1 MPHHRFMFTVVVA
14 HSLRAPPR
22 GIAVRPGIRSV
33 PRSRP
38 TDVRL
43 HDAHQPSAEH
53 CLPPESGPRCPAGH
67 ADSPTLRVQTPAVA
81 AARAVLAA
89 RSRSMRW
96 FRDAQFPQAPRGRWL
111 RTLVVLG
118 LVVSIVAQVPLWG
131 SWVVPTWLNPG
142 GTSTVAGSVPP
153 PGAPGV
159 SGLLASSKHK
169 HDKHGK
175 HGKHKGGTKGQR
187 AKGPGVRTEA
197 SKKPRRTPT
206 PTPPPSQTPTPTPT
220 PPTGGSATLL
230 AAGDIASCSSSGDE
244 ATAKLLDGLAGTVAT
259 LGDNAY
265 ESGTASEYT
274 NCFDP

>member
-22 GIAVRPGIRSV
+22 GIAVGPGMRSV

-67 ADSPTLRVQTPAVA
+67 ADSPTLRVQPSAVA
-81 AARAVLAA
+81 AARAVLER

-96 FRDAQFPQAPRGRWL
+96 FRDAQSRHGVRM
-111 RTLVVLG
+111 RTMVVLG
-118 LVVSIVAQVPLWG
+118 LVVAIVAQVPLWG

-142 GTSTVAGSVPP
+142 GTSTVAGSAPP

-159 SGLLASSKHK
+159 SQLLAASKHK
-169 HDKHGK
+169 RDK
-175 HGKHKGGTKGQR
+175 HGKHKGGTKGKR
-187 AKGPGVRTEA
+187 AKHPDMRAEA
-197 SKKPRRTPT
+197 RKKPP
-206 PTPPPSQTPTPTPT
+206 QTPRPT
-220 PPTGGSATLL
+220 
-230 AAGDIASCSSSGDE
+230 
-244 ATAKLLDGLAGTVAT
+244 
-259 LGDNAY
+259 
-265 ESGTASEYT
+265 
-274 NCFDP
+274 